1 MWKCPKCGREFAR
14 ENQSHSCG
22 EKPLTVDE
30 YIARQPDGVRPELL
44 QVRDALR
51 AALPNAEER
60 ISWGMPT
67 YWQGRNLIHF
77 AANKHHIGLYP
88 GAEAVA
94 GRRRPYRAHRRVVPW
109 RDGVSLATAGLAS
122 ERTRMRMPV
131 DTVGAGASSARPE
144 LRACPKFAVA
154 GRFTRFRLVSPCRC
168 HFPTCGSEKS

>member
-88 GAEAVA
+88 GAAAVA
-94 GRRRPYRAHRRVVPW
+94 HF
-109 RDGVSLATAGLAS
+109 AS
-122 ERTRMRMPV
+122 ELDGTYAYSRGSIRIPYGQV
-131 DTVGAGASSARPE
+131 DVDLIARIAAWCLGGTE
-144 LRACPKFAVA
+144 
-154 GRFTRFRLVSPCRC
+154 S
-168 HFPTCGSEKS
+168 H